1 MGSFNDLMGL
11 YNWMGNKPDQS
22 MEDLRKNR
30 LRKEAEKSLKTS
42 GILLKS
48 PGKISAPKNLSKKK
62 V

>member
-11 YNWMGNKPDQS
+11 YNWIGNKPEQT

-42 GILLKS
+42 GMLIKS
-48 PGKISAPKNLSKKK
+48 PPKFSASKHLSKKK